1 MSAIQ
6 TPPRNHLPRSLTSLR
21 KPIKETNI
29 FFHPGQQDCALA
41 TQKAALQTPSGSGQV
56 CQRRLSCEVVS

>member
-21 KPIKETNI
+21 KPSRKLI
-29 FFHPGQQDCALA
+29 FSSTLA
-41 TQKAALQTPSGSGQV
+41 NKTVPWQPRKLLCKPPQAQGKYAREDYLV
-56 CQRRLSCEVVS
+56 K